1 MSKTV
6 KNLLINDL
14 RSKLQ
19 QVNDCLLV
27 NVIGLNSEKTSKL
40 RAELRKKNI
49 RLQVIKNSMARRAAE
64 GTAIAPALSDMEG
77 TLAIVWG
84 SEDVV
89 SLAKEVIRLAE
100 AKEFQGFEPRR
111 WCIEGAKIPAAQV
124 KVIST
129 WPSRSEQLSILV
141 GQILGPGAT
150 LAAQLNGAGRYPCRP
165 DQTENRRSGKG
176 PSDQRNRPRSVIE
189 VWHRKLASVCQFNT
203 RFNQS

>member
-64 GTAIAPALSDMEG
+64 GTAVAPALSDMEG

-100 AKEFQGFEPRR
+100 AKEFQGFEPRGGA
-111 WCIEGAKIPAAQV
+111 IEGAKIPAAQV
-124 KVIST
+124 KVVST
-129 WPSRSEQLSILV
+129 WPSRAEQLSILV

-150 LAAQLNGAGRYPCRP
+150 LAAQLNGAGGTLAGQIKQKIEDLEK
-165 DQTENRRSGKG
+165 DQGANETGSE
-176 PSDQRNRPRSVIE
+176 Q
-189 VWHRKLASVCQFNT
+189 
-203 RFNQS
+203 

>member
-100 AKEFQGFEPRR
+100 AKEFQGFEPRGGA
-111 WCIEGAKIPAAQV
+111 IEGAKIPAAQV

-150 LAAQLNGAGRYPCRP
+150 LAAQLNGAGGTLAGQIKQKIEDLEKGQATNETGP
-165 DQTENRRSGKG
+165 DQ
-176 PSDQRNRPRSVIE
+176 
-189 VWHRKLASVCQFNT
+189 L
-203 RFNQS
+203 